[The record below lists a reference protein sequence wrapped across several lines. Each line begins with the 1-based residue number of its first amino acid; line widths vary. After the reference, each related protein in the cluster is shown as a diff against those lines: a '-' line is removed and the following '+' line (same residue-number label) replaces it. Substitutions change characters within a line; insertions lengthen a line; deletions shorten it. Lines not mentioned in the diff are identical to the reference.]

1 MTSKEALDGL
11 KSMACVE
18 AGLQNKYITYAKE
31 MEHNEMVEEKYY
43 IIEKELN
50 ALEIIKNKKVNMF
63 HIWAFDDYEQYK
75 EHYPF
80 AEYNAEEDMLAFEE
94 FDLLKEVIGDES

>member
-1 MTSKEALDGL
+1 MTSKELIEKVKHCGF
-11 KSMACVE
+11 
-18 AGLQNKYITYAKE
+18 
-31 MEHNEMVEEKYY
+31 EEWRLAIEK
-43 IIEKELN
+43 IEKELN
-50 ALEIIKNKKVNMF
+50 ALEIIKTKKVNLF
-63 HIWAFDDYEQYK
+63 HIWIFNDYEQYK